1 MRISMKQYAD
11 HCDQEEYP
19 LIKQVEYAKLKG
31 ISRFSVWRS
40 MSLGKLD
47 FVHIDLYIPKDD
59 EWKFVRYIIYNNRA
73 RNLKYRKTTYGLTK
87 EELNK

>member
-1 MRISMKQYAD
+1 LLNNLHINYVTNIFAERDENKHETIRRS
-11 HCDQEEYP
+11 
-19 LIKQVEYAKLKG
+19 
-31 ISRFSVWRS
+31 FSVWRS

>member
-1 MRISMKQYAD
+1 
-11 HCDQEEYP
+11 
-19 LIKQVEYAKLKG
+19 
-31 ISRFSVWRS
+31 